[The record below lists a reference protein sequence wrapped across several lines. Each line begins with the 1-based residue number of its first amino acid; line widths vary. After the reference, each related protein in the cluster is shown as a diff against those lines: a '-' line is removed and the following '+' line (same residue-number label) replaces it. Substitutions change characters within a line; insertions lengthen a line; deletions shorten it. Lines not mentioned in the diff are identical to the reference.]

1 MLTVYIGTEHRMQLE
16 FLGHAGFIVAQG
28 RTRIACDPW
37 LSPLGAF
44 HASWFQ
50 FPCNHHLG
58 ERDYRNLTAVV
69 LTSAHPDH
77 LDASFLSKKLSPD
90 TPLIVPRQASRTFWN
105 TVRQA
110 CANPIIEVKPGTD
123 HTVGDGL
130 RILFTADETS
140 DSQNCAV
147 TFRAREAVL
156 INMSEARLTPKQRDV
171 LKVRMGGRIDA
182 LLVPCAG
189 ASWNPLCYRHPA
201 ERMTALSMVKR
212 VEKLEYAYQALDQM
226 APRMG
231 LPCGGP
237 PVFLEE
243 SLARFNDDCGGKG
256 LVPDQKRAH
265 DWLRQRGYQRR
276 IEIPLPGDRL
286 NLISGEFE
294 PDQAIRREFSFER
307 KDASLTAYAERMRPA
322 IKEYVAALPRPTED
336 LFEPFRAY
344 VHRLGERNE
353 STLKDLKMEI
363 RFIASGAHGGDF
375 LVRCDAGELTVE
387 QTGEQSAPCT
397 LSFDTVWLDQIV
409 NHHVPWKDF
418 FQSLRFSVEQDPEA
432 EDDHLKAW
440 LTLADTQAVSE
451 PAVPTSIEKPA
462 HA

>member
-1 MLTVYIGTEHRMQLE
+1 MQLE
-16 FLGHAGFIVAQG
+16 FLGHAGFIITQG
-28 RTRIACDPW
+28 KTSIVCDPW
-37 LSPLGAF
+37 LSPLGAY
-44 HASWFQ
+44 HAAWFQ

-69 LTSAHPDH
+69 LTGEHPDH

-90 TPLIVPRQASRTFWN
+90 TPLIMPRHASRALWN
-105 TVRQA
+105 RVRQA
-110 CANPIIEVKPGTD
+110 CENPIVEVKTGTD

-130 RILFTADETS
+130 RVLFTADDTS
-140 DSQNCAV
+140 DSQSSAV
-147 TFRAREAVL
+147 TFRTREAVL
-156 INMSEARLTPKQRDV
+156 INMSEARFTPKQRDV
-171 LKVRMGGRIDA
+171 LKVRTGGRIDA

-189 ASWNPLCYRHPA
+189 ASWNPLCYRHST

-256 LVPDQKRAH
+256 LVPDQKRTH

-307 KDASLTAYAERMRPA
+307 KDAYLTAYAQRMRPA
-322 IKEYVAALPRPTED
+322 ITDYLKSLPQPTAN
-336 LFEPFRAY
+336 LFEPFRDY
-344 VHRLGERNE
+344 VHRLGETHE
-353 STLKDLKMEI
+353 STLKDLKMEV
-363 RFIASGAHGGDF
+363 RFNVNGAHGGDF
-375 LVRCDAGELTVE
+375 LVRCDAGELTLD
-387 QTGEQSAPCT
+387 QTGEQPAPCT
-397 LSFDTVWLDQIV
+397 VSFDAVWLNQIL
-409 NHHVPWKDF
+409 HHRLSWKDF
-418 FQSLRFSVEQDPEA
+418 FQSLRFSVEQNPDV

-440 LTLADTQAVSE
+440 LTLADTQAVPE
-451 PAVPTSIEKPA
+451 PAATTSVGKPA